1 MSLEKIVA
9 EAMAGRPLE
18 MKDAFAEEIEL
29 RIQTSLEEK
38 YMEIVE
44 AKKFGEVHGAAI
56 DDHTSASADHRDL
69 SDDNV
74 HHKAAAK
81 HHADAANALEYGRVK
96 QANKS
101 ATMAKASAAK
111 AGDKDLSKTSAT
123 IHADHHSG
131 VSENTVDEAKKFGDV
146 HGAAIDDH
154 TSAAADHRDLGDD
167 DAHHKAASKHHADA
181 ANALEYGRV
190 KQANKSSAMAKASAA
205 KAGDKD
211 LSKTSA
217 AIHAEHH

>member
-44 AKKFGEVHGAAI
+44 AKKAKDDEDEDEDDVKDADEDEEDDDDLDEAKKYGEVHGAAI

-69 SDDNV
+69 SDDN
-74 HHKAAAK
+74 
-81 HHADAANALEYGRVK
+81 
-96 QANKS
+96 
-101 ATMAKASAAK
+101 T
-111 AGDKDLSKTSAT
+111 
-123 IHADHHSG
+123 
-131 VSENTVDEAKKFGDV
+131 
-146 HGAAIDDH
+146 
-154 TSAAADHRDLGDD
+154 
-167 DAHHKAASKHHADA
+167 HHKAASKHHADA

>member
-1 MSLEKIVA
+1 
-9 EAMAGRPLE
+9 
-18 MKDAFAEEIEL
+18 
-29 RIQTSLEEK
+29 
-38 YMEIVE
+38 
-44 AKKFGEVHGAAI
+44 
-56 DDHTSASADHRDL
+56 
-69 SDDNV
+69 
-74 HHKAAAK
+74 
-81 HHADAANALEYGRVK
+81 
-96 QANKS
+96 
-101 ATMAKASAAK
+101 MAKASAAK

-123 IHADHHSG
+123 IHTDHHSG

>member
-18 MKDAFAEEIEL
+18 MKDAFAEEIEV

-38 YMEIVE
+38 YMEIME
-44 AKKFGEVHGAAI
+44 AKKAKDDEDEDEDDEDEDEDEDDLDEAKKYGEVHGAAI

-69 SDDNV
+69 SDDN
-74 HHKAAAK
+74 
-81 HHADAANALEYGRVK
+81 
-96 QANKS
+96 
-101 ATMAKASAAK
+101 T
-111 AGDKDLSKTSAT
+111 
-123 IHADHHSG
+123 
-131 VSENTVDEAKKFGDV
+131 
-146 HGAAIDDH
+146 
-154 TSAAADHRDLGDD
+154 
-167 DAHHKAASKHHADA
+167 HHKAASKHHADA

>member
-44 AKKFGEVHGAAI
+44 AKKAKDDEDEDEDEDDVKDDEDEDDEDDLDEAKKYGEVHGAAI

-69 SDDNV
+69 SDDN
-74 HHKAAAK
+74 
-81 HHADAANALEYGRVK
+81 
-96 QANKS
+96 
-101 ATMAKASAAK
+101 T
-111 AGDKDLSKTSAT
+111 
-123 IHADHHSG
+123 
-131 VSENTVDEAKKFGDV
+131 
-146 HGAAIDDH
+146 
-154 TSAAADHRDLGDD
+154 
-167 DAHHKAASKHHADA
+167 HHKAASKHHADA